1 MWLFQSDF
9 DNQQAQ
15 IAKTEVSIIFTV
27 ITLPLL
33 CDCIVA
39 VMVRRIQFIF
49 PLFLPFSQPGILKVL
64 PSLKLFRNWKILLT
78 QNRLHFGNESTKL
91 QSTKEMNIV

>member
-15 IAKTEVSIIFTV
+15 IAKTEVSIIFSV

-33 CDCIVA
+33 CDCIV
-39 VMVRRIQFIF
+39 VEMGTTHSIYLPFIF
-49 PLFLPFSQPGILKVL
+49 TIFTTWHS
-64 PSLKLFRNWKILLT
+64 
-78 QNRLHFGNESTKL
+78 
-91 QSTKEMNIV
+91 